1 MSILGVVLT
10 PDNPLFNPSTGK
22 DEGDVIGGPVSDAHS
37 KGFESKSL
45 LVEIGKGSTVTV
57 TIPNLF
63 IKETDYTLAFLLRG
77 KNVNVGCVCG

>member
-1 MSILGVVLT
+1 MISIPGVVLT
-10 PDNPLFNPSTGK
+10 PDNPLFSPTGK
-22 DEGDVIGGPVSDAHS
+22 EESDVIGGPVSEAHS

-57 TIPNLF
+57 TIPNIF

-77 KNVNVGCVCG
+77 KNVNVGCAFW

>member
-1 MSILGVVLT
+1 MTIGVILT
-10 PDNPLFNPSTGK
+10 PDSPLFNPSTGK
-22 DEGDVIGGPVSDAHS
+22 EEGDIIGGPVSEAHS

-63 IKETDYTLAFLLRG
+63 IKETDYTMAFLLRG
-77 KNVNVGCVCG
+77 KNVNVRNVKS

>member
-1 MSILGVVLT
+1 MS
-10 PDNPLFNPSTGK
+10 
-22 DEGDVIGGPVSDAHS
+22 EAHS

-63 IKETDYTLAFLLRG
+63 IKETDYTMAFLLRG
-77 KNVNVGCVCG
+77 KNVNVRSMES